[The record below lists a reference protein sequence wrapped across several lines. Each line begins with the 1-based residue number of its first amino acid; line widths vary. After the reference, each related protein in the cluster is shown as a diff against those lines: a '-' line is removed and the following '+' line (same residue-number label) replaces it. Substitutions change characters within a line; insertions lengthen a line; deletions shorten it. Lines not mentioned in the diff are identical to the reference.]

1 METEVQFAYSEEG
14 AGEKK
19 ALDEYKSF
27 IAQSGKTSLPV
38 IVYIDKD
45 NKVKFVEWGRSFEGE
60 HIIKLLK
67 SII

>member
-14 AGEKK
+14 AGGKK

-38 IVYIDKD
+38 IVYIDKN
-45 NKVKFVEWGRSFEGE
+45 NKVQFVEWGRSFEGE